1 MDKWDIRLKKYET
14 TLDAYMPSKD
24 AAKAFQKIAEREEKE
39 LKH

>member
-1 MDKWDIRLKKYET
+1 MI
-14 TLDAYMPSKD
+14 LDAYMPPKD

>member
-1 MDKWDIRLKKYET
+1 MNKYET
-14 TLDAYMPSKD
+14 RLEAYILPKD